1 MSDPWSE
8 LAQPAAARRFRVRV
22 LKIVSQLRSELSRE
36 IRLAEKLIEEKGK
49 VGFMNLPVNHRI
61 SPLGYYIAA
70 QRTGMPELA
79 DRFAIPAAEQHRS
92 CPLYRLASLPF
103 VSSDLY
109 PSGQLSVDA
118 IPDNE
123 LRTPK
128 KLIVMN

>member
-1 MSDPWSE
+1 
-8 LAQPAAARRFRVRV
+8 
-22 LKIVSQLRSELSRE
+22 
-36 IRLAEKLIEEKGK
+36 
-49 VGFMNLPVNHRI
+49 
-61 SPLGYYIAA
+61 
-70 QRTGMPELA
+70 MPELA